1 MNKTFAYA
9 EYRTIEDATRTLE
22 AINQKVI
29 NGRVLSVEYSLSS
42 IKNKSGSSRGRHDRD
57 HDRYDSRHE
66 PPRYD
71 PRYEP
76 PRYDPRYDPPRY
88 DPRYEPPRYD
98 PRYDPPRYDPRYD
111 SRDRYYLGARP
122 DSRDRYIGGP
132 PPPGYIIPI
141 AGRDDK
147 RRSRNSRSRSRSQH
161 RGRERGRSTSHSSI

>member
-88 DPRYEPPRYD
+88 DPP
-98 PRYDPPRYDPRYD
+98 YD